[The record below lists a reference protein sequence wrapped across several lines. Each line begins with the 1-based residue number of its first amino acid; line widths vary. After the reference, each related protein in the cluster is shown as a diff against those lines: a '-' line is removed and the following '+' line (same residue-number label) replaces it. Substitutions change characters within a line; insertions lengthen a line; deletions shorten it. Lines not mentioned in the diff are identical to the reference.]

1 LKSTCPVSILPSYNS
16 CLEFLDAWNSRI
28 PGHPLFVFLDTGFW
42 TNFLDTHN
50 SANIFGSIE
59 GKAIRPEEARYNMG
73 LARSSYVNDSEVGV
87 YHCFTRCVRR
97 AFLSGFDRETGR
109 DYSHRKLWIVNRL
122 RYLAGIFAIEVC
134 AYAVME
140 NHYHTVLRTRP
151 DIVQT
156 WSDREVAWRWLTLF
170 PNYSRDKEP
179 GEGPTEQQIS
189 ALAGNA
195 ERIIELRKRLS
206 SISWFMGRLNEYVAR
221 AANREEDVK
230 GRYWESRFRCR
241 PLLDGASIAACMV
254 YVDLNPIRAG
264 LAESCE
270 QSDYTSIQ
278 ERMRVWG
285 TENSAN
291 GGRNEGG
298 STSME
303 ESRCRDTQDESAAWL
318 CSIEGTGW
326 RDGILDMT
334 EKQYIDLV
342 NESSRLVRGGKS
354 GDMDAEFREI
364 LERMGI
370 KAEAWGDTVS
380 SFASRFPFAAGLIS
394 SLRKMAG
401 RWGRQW
407 LKGYASARIAFSE
420 TPL

>member
-1 LKSTCPVSILPSYNS
+1 
-16 CLEFLDAWNSRI
+16 
-28 PGHPLFVFLDTGFW
+28 
-42 TNFLDTHN
+42 
-50 SANIFGSIE
+50 
-59 GKAIRPEEARYNMG
+59 
-73 LARSSYVNDSEVGV
+73 
-87 YHCFTRCVRR
+87 VRR
-97 AFLSGFDRETGR
+97 AFLSGYDRETGR
-109 DYSHRKLWIVNRL
+109 DYSHRKSWIVNRL
-122 RYLAGIFAIEVC
+122 RYLAGVFAIEVC

-151 DIVQT
+151 DMVQS
-156 WSDREVAWRWLTLF
+156 WSDWEVARRWLTLF
-170 PNYSRDKEP
+170 PNYSRDK
-179 GEGPTEQQIS
+179 GTAEGPTEQQIS

-195 ERIIELRKRLS
+195 ERILELRKRLS

-241 PLLDGASIAACMV
+241 PLLDEASIAACMV

-285 TENSAN
+285 TENSAY
-291 GGRNEGG
+291 RESREGS

-303 ESRCRDTQDESAAWL
+303 ENRCRDTQDGSAAWL
-318 CSIEGTGW
+318 CSIEGTSW
-326 RDGILDMT
+326 RDGILGMT

-342 NESSRLVRGGKS
+342 NESGRFVRGGKS
-354 GDMDAEFREI
+354 GEMDAEFREI

-380 SFASRFPFAAGLIS
+380 SFTTRFPFAAGLIS
-394 SLRKMAG
+394 SLRRMAD